1 MVREN
6 YDSQLQDLRHQLL
19 RMGRLVEEEITKA
32 ISALV
37 KRDFDL
43 AQQVIDNDDDVDN
56 FHNEIEDFC
65 LKLIATQQPIA
76 KDLRRIVTALKI
88 IGELER
94 MADHAV
100 DIAKITIKIGSEPLL
115 KPLIDIPRMS
125 EYVRKMVRNSLDAYV
140 HEDVTL
146 AESVGEDDDLVDHL
160 HNQIFRELL
169 TYMIEDAKKISQ
181 ASQLLFVSRYL
192 ERIGDRATNICESI
206 IFLVTGN
213 RRELN

>member
-19 RMGRLVEEEITKA
+19 RMGSLVEEEITGA
-32 ISALV
+32 VSALV
-37 KRDFDL
+37 NRDFDL
-43 AQQVIDNDDDVDN
+43 AQKVIDNDDDVDN
-56 FHNEIEDFC
+56 FHNEIEDLC
-65 LKLIATQQPIA
+65 LRLIATQQPIA
-76 KDLRRIVTALKI
+76 KDLRRIATALKI

-140 HEDVTL
+140 NEDVTL

-169 TYMIEDAKKISQ
+169 TYMMEDAKKISQ
-181 ASQLLFVSRYL
+181 ATQLLFVSRYL